1 MESRGDMR
9 GALLMVVEAAEQ
21 MRDVLLQTKS
31 AEIRD
36 YETLGVPVPGHVEEE
51 VKRINLLVKAIQE
64 VKRLVGNEAVKGM
77 RL

>member
-1 MESRGDMR
+1 MR